1 MTLAIQASLD
11 CTMCVCANLRHK
23 ETHNIDLDVIIGSHG
38 SELAQTENNFLLL
51 PIILQCLEMITLP
64 FLSYNI
70 SLHQLEYGAEDTA
83 GVMMVLYS
91 SS

>member
-23 ETHNIDLDVIIGSHG
+23 ATHNIDLDVIMMDLGWPR
-38 SELAQTENNFLLL
+38 QNNFLLL
-51 PIILQCLEMITLP
+51 PIMLQCLEIITLP

-70 SLHQLEYGAEDTA
+70 SLHQLEYGVEDTA
-83 GVMMVLYS
+83 GVMMVLHS

>member
-1 MTLAIQASLD
+1 MDLGWPRQ
-11 CTMCVCANLRHK
+11 
-23 ETHNIDLDVIIGSHG
+23 NI
-38 SELAQTENNFLLL
+38 FLLL
-51 PIILQCLEMITLP
+51 PIMLQCLEIITLP

-70 SLHQLEYGAEDTA
+70 SLHQLEYGAENTA